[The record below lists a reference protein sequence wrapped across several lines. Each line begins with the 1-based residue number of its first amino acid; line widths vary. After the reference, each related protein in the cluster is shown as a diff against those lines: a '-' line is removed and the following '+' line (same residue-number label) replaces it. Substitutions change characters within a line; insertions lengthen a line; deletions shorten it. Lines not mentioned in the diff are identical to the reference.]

1 MINLRVIAC
10 PSSVKL
16 HRIEMQKQAMH
27 VDGGGIQAYRGKRS
41 SPLRLPVELNI
52 KLLFIY
58 FYNRE
63 GNGEG

>member
-1 MINLRVIAC
+1 MY
-10 PSSVKL
+10 
-16 HRIEMQKQAMH
+16 
-27 VDGGGIQAYRGKRS
+27 VDGGGIQAYRGKQS